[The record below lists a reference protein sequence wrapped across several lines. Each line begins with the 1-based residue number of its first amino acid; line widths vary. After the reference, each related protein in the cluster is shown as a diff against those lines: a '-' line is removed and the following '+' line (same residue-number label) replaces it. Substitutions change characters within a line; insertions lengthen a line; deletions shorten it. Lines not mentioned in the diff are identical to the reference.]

1 MATQNVTVNL
11 ANNTAY
17 SSETWV
23 YAAVGDTVVATINGV
38 NNKHWGEVT
47 GLQING
53 SPSNG
58 ATGSTWSY
66 TVQPADAD
74 SDNTVQAHFFSPY
87 SPVDGTGATHS
98 GKLKIN
104 VVSPVF
110 NSVSY
115 DSTVASG
122 TVNVTLSVT
131 DTRNSSHTSH
141 SSTSLLIRAL
151 PSTTYVNTDSN
162 GGNFTYAQPRGE
174 TWTYH
179 TRIWTPGAIVFNGV
193 ANKGD
198 TPSGTYG
205 EQKTVALGYLAADL
219 AISNGGNITTA
230 NGLWTQTIS
239 GQGSNSNYVVAR
251 LVGGQHIMLGKA
263 NNTKLDSGVN
273 GTSLVNDKAD
283 NSPSAGNTDTYYIYG
298 SRTSTSGGSGGQGI
312 WDPGEAYPGTSS
324 GWGICTS
331 GQSFTVTRQESFNEA
346 CSNAT
351 GTYFDTDTDTGSKHR
366 VSFTGLH
373 ASYYY
378 NISRSGS
385 SSTFTSAGNWFIDSD
400 GSATRTPEDPAMT
413 DPGGT
418 ASTQKTYHLWRSSS
432 SNGAS
437 PTYTN
442 VSYTRTIV
450 SDERLVINDTPVA
463 VGASAYVAEIA
474 NTIVGHTYYI
484 INSSSSGGTTVGSA
498 TATGTTTSITV
509 TSGLPTDSLGESAV
523 LYLWHSAPLNAPTTT
538 AVYADESFT
547 VTRTGTGTGS
557 GLGTANDYGMKIFST
572 TGATLIDTQSRL
584 GKVVT
589 SGTIPTSGTLAASA
603 AQDVSVTGL
612 ANSTLWNVIV
622 VPTTGGTSTSSFG
635 YQFTVVKSGGKFTL
649 TNTSSTANSYKY
661 YVVKTGS

>member
-1 MATQNVTVNL
+1 MATQTVTVNL

-38 NNKHWGEVT
+38 SGKHWGEVT
-47 GLQING
+47 GLEVNG
-53 SPSNG
+53 SPSYDN
-58 ATGSTWSY
+58 TGDTWSY
-66 TVQPADAD
+66 TIQNDDAD
-74 SDNTVQAHFFSPY
+74 SDNTIQAHFFSPY
-87 SPVDGTGATHS
+87 NPVDGTSATHS

-115 DSTVASG
+115 NSTVASG

-151 PSTTYVNTDSN
+151 PSSTYVNTST
-162 GGNFTYAQPRGE
+162 GGFTYAQPRGE

-179 TRIWTPGAIVFNGV
+179 TRIWTPGGIVFNGV

-219 AISNGGNITTA
+219 AISNGGNITTN

-239 GQGSNSNYVVAR
+239 GQGSNENYVVAR
-251 LVGGQHIMLGKA
+251 LEGGQHIMLGKA
-263 NNTKLDSGVN
+263 ASATTKLDSGVN

-283 NSPSAGNTDTYYIYG
+283 NSPSVGNTDTYYIYG

-324 GWGICTS
+324 GWDICTS
-331 GQSFTVTRQESFNEA
+331 GQSFTVTRTETFSEA
-346 CSNAT
+346 CSDVT
-351 GTYFDTDTDTGSKHR
+351 GTYFDTDADTGSRHR
-366 VSFTGLH
+366 VTFTGL
-373 ASYYY
+373 SSNYYY
-378 NISRSGS
+378 NVSRSGS
-385 SSTFTSAGNWFIDSD
+385 SSSFTSAGAWFNVS
-400 GSATRTPEDPAMT
+400 GGTATRNPQDPAMT

-418 ASTQKTYHLWRSSS
+418 NSTQKTFYLWRSSS
-432 SNGAS
+432 SDGSS

-442 VSYTRTIV
+442 VSYTRTVV
-450 SDERLVINDTPVA
+450 SDERIIVDDFGITSGAAYA
-463 VGASAYVAEIA
+463 VEVQ
-474 NTIVGHTYYI
+474 NTIPGHSYQVFD
-484 INSSSSGGTTVGSA
+484 SASSGGAAVSAAA
-498 TATGTTTSITV
+498 TATGTTTSINISQSIPAS
-509 TSGLPTDSLGESAV
+509 SGDSFTG
-523 LYLWHSAPLNAPTTT
+523 YIWHSSPLNYITTMS
-538 AVYADESFT
+538 YADESYT

-557 GLGTANDYGMKIFST
+557 GLGPANSYGMKIYSN
-572 TGATLIDTQSRL
+572 TGATLIDTRSRL

-589 SGTIPTSGTLAASA
+589 FGTIPTSGTLAASG
-603 AQDVSVTGL
+603 AQDVSVDGMV
-612 ANSTLWNVIV
+612 ANSTLWNVVV
-622 VPTTGGTSTSSFG
+622 VPNAGGSVGAG
-635 YQFTVVKSGGKFTL
+635 YQFTVVKAAGKFTL

-661 YVVKTGS
+661 YIVKTGS